1 MNRRDFLRGSAFLS
15 ASGILRTTSAE
26 PLPVGDKLVLSA
38 PMLQVPAETSMGV
51 VWAVNAMAKGEVEI
65 STSPDMS
72 GATAVRCG
80 GFGVNGFDD
89 KVLSARLVGLKPATR
104 YYYRTKTTRLIYKN
118 GGYHRRLGETE
129 TSKVYSFSTSGAAA
143 ESRFA
148 VLNDTH
154 MDWTSFGMVA
164 KKLKELVPPVA
175 IWNGDALNATETID
189 QVVKALLAPEVEDA
203 DYAASMP
210 VLFNNGNHEYRGLY
224 MRNPYDVILPRLASE
239 RRPEDEALVRNF
251 AIRQGDIAILG
262 LDTGEDRPDEHPWHA
277 GLSNCRAY
285 VSAQTK
291 WLEYALSRP
300 EIASA
305 PYVVASCHIPLLPRT
320 SEKDNP
326 MWWRA
331 AAAHEWGPV
340 LTRYGVQAVIVGH
353 MHEYRCDMAD
363 ASRSWA
369 QIEGGGYE
377 RGERNIAGKLI
388 KNPGYFPT
396 VIEGKADGG
405 RLVVTIYDAWRNRV
419 TGCHEF
425 APRKIFCR
433 KSTNQ

>member
-1 MNRRDFLRGSAFLS
+1 MNRREFIGGSALFA
-15 ASGILRTTSAE
+15 ASGLVRTVSADAPSGE
-26 PLPVGDKLVLSA
+26 PRLVVSA
-38 PMLQVPAETSMGV
+38 PMLQVPAETTMGV
-51 VWAVNAMAKGEVEI
+51 VWAVGTMAKGEMEVSEH
-65 STSPDMS
+65 PDMS
-72 GATAVRCG
+72 GARTCRCG
-80 GFGVNGFDD
+80 GFGVNGFDY

-104 YYYRTKTTRLIYKN
+104 YWYRTKTTRLVYEK
-118 GGYHRRLGETE
+118 GGYHRELGETE
-129 TSKVYSFSTSGAAA
+129 TSPVYSFATSGAAA

-164 KKLKELVPPVA
+164 RKLKELAPPVA
-175 IWNGDALNATETID
+175 LWNGDALNSTETVD
-189 QVVKALLAPEVEDA
+189 QVVKALLAPEVADA
-203 DYAASMP
+203 DYAANIP

-262 LDTGEDRPDEHPWHA
+262 LDTGEDRADDHPWHA
-277 GLSNCRAY
+277 GLSNCAAY
-285 VSAQTK
+285 RRAQTK
-291 WLEYALSRP
+291 WLEDALSRP

-326 MWWRA
+326 MWWSAEA
-331 AAAHEWGPV
+331 AREWGPV
-340 LTRYGVQAVIVGH
+340 LTRHGVQAVIVGH

-363 ASRSWA
+363 ATRSWA

-377 RGERNIAGKLI
+377 RGERCIGGKLI
-388 KNPGYFPT
+388 KNEGYFPT
-396 VIEGKADGG
+396 VIEGNVEGG
-405 RLVVTIYDAWRNRV
+405 RLVVTVYDAWRNRIA
-419 TGCHEF
+419 GRHEF
-425 APRKIFCR
+425 APRKM
-433 KSTNQ
+433 S